1 MMQVNRHQFD
11 TILRG
16 YYDQTRQNLTVE
28 ELVKHLERR
37 GYRLSFEE
45 SEVEDSGDQL
55 ETELGVD
62 LLSDEGALFEESEV
76 EDAGDQLE
84 TELGVDL
91 LSDEGIFPTSLT
103 TDGESLRNTNIET
116 KLDFRHKS
124 ATEAEQA
131 KDLEIF
137 VTSQKEKIEQNIQ
150 LNSGQIEL
158 NTDSRDNQKQLS
170 NFEFPKQKILD
181 TLVNVDAD
189 SNETD
194 PTPSKVSNLLEDKSV
209 GESLHGNE
217 LDKHSVKSM
226 PDSVVDNFG
235 VFSVSD
241 DLLASPKEKEEQ
253 IENLMGITEKDDRID
268 HLGRANESKT
278 KIDTPN
284 DPLVQTEE
292 LQATS
297 PDDDLKSA
305 SSSISDTS
313 PSADD
318 YEELFGNSNT
328 TQNKLLKQAA
338 VLSGNFEV
346 NSDAMDVGGP
356 TVVDS
361 QSGRGPNETNV
372 LQNDNSTEL
381 GNESDT
387 NGETKELSQDEQTQT
402 EVGLDKNHLQFDDNS
417 SVVLQQ
423 INSQSN
429 RFKSSNLLDH
439 ETAISVEEQE
449 NPKKLRNKSKVE
461 RAGLADSPYERQNQK
476 GGEDKT
482 KNQLST
488 GPSLPILETNKQKPV
503 VNRTK
508 VENKYN
514 RPTLSETAVDS
525 ELEKLLNHITLMSE
539 TTLEPSVKTESE
551 IENKAQ
557 SAKRS
562 RTGGRR
568 RKRYTKDRINQSTH
582 TNAEQKKRERRP
594 SRSSG
599 KKRRIDSGMDD
610 VLAALE
616 KLQD

>member
-1 MMQVNRHQFD
+1 MN
-11 TILRG
+11 
-16 YYDQTRQNLTVE
+16 VE
-28 ELVKHLERR
+28 
-37 GYRLSFEE
+37 
-45 SEVEDSGDQL
+45 
-55 ETELGVD
+55 
-62 LLSDEGALFEESEV
+62 
-76 EDAGDQLE
+76 
-84 TELGVDL
+84 
-91 LSDEGIFPTSLT
+91 
-103 TDGESLRNTNIET
+103 
-116 KLDFRHKS
+116 
-124 ATEAEQA
+124 
-131 KDLEIF
+131 
-137 VTSQKEKIEQNIQ
+137 
-150 LNSGQIEL
+150 
-158 NTDSRDNQKQLS
+158 
-170 NFEFPKQKILD
+170 
-181 TLVNVDAD
+181 AD

-194 PTPSKVSNLLEDKSV
+194 PIPSKASNLLEDKSV

-297 PDDDLKSA
+297 PDDDLKSV

-313 PSADD
+313 PLADD

-328 TQNKLLKQAA
+328 TQNELPKQAA
-338 VLSGNFEV
+338 VFGGNFEV
-346 NSDAMDVGGP
+346 NSDTMDVGGP

-461 RAGLADSPYERQNQK
+461 RAGLADTPYERQNQK

-568 RKRYTKDRINQSTH
+568 RKRYTKDRINPH
-582 TNAEQKKRERRP
+582 TNAEQKKRERSP
-594 SRSSG
+594 SRSSS
-599 KKRRIDSGMDD
+599 KKRRIDSDVDD

>member
-1 MMQVNRHQFD
+1 MMQVNRHQFE
-11 TILRG
+11 TILRS

-76 EDAGDQLE
+76 EDSGDQLE

-150 LNSGQIEL
+150 LNSGQTEL
-158 NTDSRDNQKQLS
+158 NTDSRNNQKQLS
-170 NFEFPKQKILD
+170 NSEFPKQKILD

-194 PTPSKVSNLLEDKSV
+194 PIPSKASNLLEDKSV

-508 VENKYN
+508 VEKKYN
-514 RPTLSETAVDS
+514 RPALGETAVDS
-525 ELEKLLNHITLMSE
+525 ELEKLLNHITIMSE

>member
-1 MMQVNRHQFD
+1 MMQVNRHQFE
-11 TILRG
+11 TILRS

-45 SEVEDSGDQL
+45 SEVEDS
-55 ETELGVD
+55 
-62 LLSDEGALFEESEV
+62 
-76 EDAGDQLE
+76 GDQLE

-150 LNSGQIEL
+150 LNSGQTEL

-170 NFEFPKQKILD
+170 NSEFPKQKILD

-194 PTPSKVSNLLEDKSV
+194 PIPSKASNLLEDKSV

-476 GGEDKT
+476 CGEDKT

-503 VNRTK
+503 VNWTK

>member
-11 TILRG
+11 TILRD

-45 SEVEDSGDQL
+45 SEVEDAGDQL

-84 TELGVDL
+84 TELEVDL
-91 LSDEGIFPTSLT
+91 LSDEGTFPTSLT

-181 TLVNVDAD
+181 TLVNVEAD

-194 PTPSKVSNLLEDKSV
+194 PIPSKASNLLEDKSV

-241 DLLASPKEKEEQ
+241 DLLSSPKEKEEQ

-297 PDDDLKSA
+297 PDDDLKSV

-328 TQNKLLKQAA
+328 TQNELPKQAA
-338 VLSGNFEV
+338 VFGGNFEV
-346 NSDAMDVGGP
+346 NSDTMDVGGP

-449 NPKKLRNKSKVE
+449 NLKKLGNKSRVE
-461 RAGLADSPYERQNQK
+461 RVGLMDSPYERQNQK

-508 VENKYN
+508 VEKKYN
-514 RPTLSETAVDS
+514 RPALGETAVDS
-525 ELEKLLNHITLMSE
+525 ELEKLLNHITIMSE

-551 IENKAQ
+551 IENKAK

-568 RKRYTKDRINQSTH
+568 RKRYTKDRINPH
-582 TNAEQKKRERRP
+582 TNAEQKKRERSP
-594 SRSSG
+594 SRSSS
-599 KKRRIDSGMDD
+599 KKRRIDSDVDD